1 MKNTNK
7 LNPLQNRVTKPKRL
21 ETRLII
27 WVTGLCVL
35 QALLFGALVYQLTAQ
50 SLHNHIGD
58 KALAVASS
66 IASRVDVITALQTP
80 NDLHAINEK
89 IEEIRLLTGADF
101 IVIGDENRLRIVHP
115 DEQKIGKPM
124 VGGDSLAAL
133 KGERYISLAR
143 GSLGESIRGKV
154 PVYAND
160 NEIIGLVSVGFL
172 VQSIDPLIRSRSI
185 EILIWG
191 LVLVGLSIVAAI
203 YIGQRVRNAIF
214 GLQPDEIARLFA
226 EQNAILNTVRNGI
239 IALDPHGNVR
249 KLNQRACEIL
259 DKPLAYTHQALTLA
273 ELLPEHAE
281 FLLRNQTR
289 EIVGFELFA
298 ANKRII
304 LSRFALQVQG
314 QADGILLSMRPSDEL
329 EYLSQQLT
337 KVQAFAELLRVQ
349 THDYSNKLNLIG
361 ALVQMGKNEQAIEII
376 GQESQGS
383 QAQIHNLLERIQDPV
398 LAGLLVG
405 KYHKARELNVALTL
419 NPDSLLG
426 EISRKDILERVVSIL
441 GNLIDNA
448 IEAAIRA
455 ADSRVAQVRVTIDET
470 SKTLLF
476 DVEDSGFG
484 LGPDH
489 NVIFTPQYS
498 SKSGAAHGIGL
509 YLVKTNLDSCG
520 GSLEIGESDLLGA
533 RLSVYIPKY

>member
-7 LNPLQNRVTKPKRL
+7 LNPLQNMVTKPKRL

-50 SLHNHIGD
+50 SLHSHIGD

-66 IASRVDVITALQTP
+66 VATRTDVINALQTP
-80 NDLHAINEK
+80 SDLNAINVQ
-89 IEEIRLLTGADF
+89 IEDLRQLVGADF
-101 IVIGDENRLRIVHP
+101 IVIGDENAFRIVHP
-115 DEQKIGKPM
+115 DEDKIGKKM
-124 VGGDSLAAL
+124 VGGDSQAAL
-133 KGERYISLAR
+133 KGKRYISVAH

-154 PVYAND
+154 PVYAGN
-160 NEIIGLVSVGFL
+160 NEIVGVVSVGFL
-172 VQSIDPLIRSRSI
+172 VQSIDPLILSRSS

-191 LVLVGLSIVAAI
+191 LILVGLSILAAI

-214 GLQPDEIARLFA
+214 GLQPDEIARLFS
-226 EQNAILNTVRNGI
+226 EQDAILNTVRSGI
-239 IALDPHGNVR
+239 IALDPDGKVR

-259 DKPLAYTHQALTLA
+259 DKPTSIINQNLSLND
-273 ELLPEHAE
+273 LLPEHAE
-281 FLLRNQTR
+281 FLLRNQR
-289 EIVGFELFA
+289 RKIVGFELFA
-298 ANKRII
+298 ADKRLI
-304 LSRFALQVQG
+304 LSRFSLQVQG

-383 QAQIHNLLERIQDPV
+383 QAQIHNLLECIQDPV

-405 KYHKARELNVALTL
+405 KYHKARELNVVLEL

-426 EISRKDILERVVSIL
+426 VIARKDMLERVVSIL

-455 ADSRVAQVRVTIDET
+455 SDSRSAKVRVTVDET
-470 SKTLLF
+470 SQTLLF
-476 DVEDSGFG
+476 DVEDTGFG
-484 LGPDH
+484 LGSEHD
-489 NVIFTPQYS
+489 VIFTPQYS
-498 SKSGAAHGIGL
+498 SKSGAGHGIGL

-520 GSLEIGESDLLGA
+520 GTLEIGESDLLGA
-533 RLSVYIPKY
+533 RLSIYIPK

>member
-7 LNPLQNRVTKPKRL
+7 LNPLQNMVTKPKRL

-50 SLHNHIGD
+50 SLHSHIGD

-66 IASRVDVITALQTP
+66 VATRADVINALQTP
-80 NDLHAINEK
+80 SDLNAINMQ
-89 IEEIRLLTGADF
+89 IEDLRQLVGADF
-101 IVIGDENRLRIVHP
+101 IVIGDENAFRIVHP
-115 DEQKIGKPM
+115 DEDKIGKKM
-124 VGGDSLAAL
+124 VGGDSQAAL
-133 KGERYISLAR
+133 KGKRYISVAH

-154 PVYAND
+154 PVYASN
-160 NEIIGLVSVGFL
+160 NEIVGVVSVGFL
-172 VQSIDPLIRSRSI
+172 VQSIDPLILSRSS

-191 LVLVGLSIVAAI
+191 LILVGLSILAAI

-214 GLQPDEIARLFA
+214 GLQPDEIARLFS
-226 EQNAILNTVRNGI
+226 EQDAILNTVRSGI
-239 IALDPHGNVR
+239 IALDPDGKVR

-259 DKPLAYTHQALTLA
+259 DKPTSIINQNLTLND
-273 ELLPEHAE
+273 LLPEHAE
-281 FLLRNQTR
+281 FLLRNQR
-289 EIVGFELFA
+289 RKIVGFELFA
-298 ANKRII
+298 ADKRLI
-304 LSRFALQVQG
+304 LSRFSLQVQG

-383 QAQIHNLLERIQDPV
+383 QAQIHNLLECIQDPV

-405 KYHKARELNVALTL
+405 KYHKARELNVVLEL

-426 EISRKDILERVVSIL
+426 VIARKDMLERVVSIL

-455 ADSRVAQVRVTIDET
+455 SDSRSAKVRVTVDET
-470 SKTLLF
+470 SQTLLF
-476 DVEDSGFG
+476 DVEDTGFG
-484 LGPDH
+484 LGSDH
-489 NVIFTPQYS
+489 DVIFTPQYS
-498 SKSGAAHGIGL
+498 SKSGAGHGIGL

-520 GSLEIGESDLLGA
+520 GTLEIGESDLLGA
-533 RLSVYIPKY
+533 RLSIYIPK

>member
-1 MKNTNK
+1 MRNTNK
-7 LNPLQNRVTKPKRL
+7 LNPLQTIVTKPKRL

-35 QALLFGALVYQLTAQ
+35 QALLFGALVYQLTVQ

-66 IASRVDVITALQTP
+66 IATRVDVINALQTP
-80 NDLHAINEK
+80 GDLTTINLQ
-89 IEEIRLLTGADF
+89 IEDLRQLIGADF
-101 IVIGDENRLRIVHP
+101 IVVGDENALRIVHP
-115 DEQKIGKPM
+115 DEEKIGKKM
-124 VGGDSLAAL
+124 VGGDSQAAL
-133 KGERYISLAR
+133 KGERYISVAH

-154 PVYAND
+154 PVYAGN
-160 NEIIGLVSVGFL
+160 NEIVGVVSVGFL
-172 VQSIDPLIRSRSI
+172 VQSIDPLILSRSS

-191 LVLVGLSIVAAI
+191 LILVGLSILAAI

-214 GLQPDEIARLFA
+214 GLQPDEIARLFS
-226 EQNAILNTVRNGI
+226 EQDAILNTVRSGI
-239 IALDPHGNVR
+239 IALDPDGKVR

-259 DKPLAYTHQALTLA
+259 DKPTSIINQNLSLTD
-273 ELLPEHAE
+273 LLPEHAE
-281 FLLRNQTR
+281 FLLRNQR
-289 EIVGFELFA
+289 RKIVGFELFA
-298 ANKRII
+298 ADKRLI
-304 LSRFALQVQG
+304 LSRFSLQVQG
-314 QADGILLSMRPSDEL
+314 QADGILLSMRPCDEL

-361 ALVQMGKNEQAIEII
+361 ALVQMGKSEQAIEII

-405 KYHKARELNVALTL
+405 KYHKARELNVVLEL
-419 NPDSLLG
+419 NHDSLLG
-426 EISRKDILERVVSIL
+426 VIARKDILERVVSIL

-455 ADSRVAQVRVTIDET
+455 SDSRSAKVRVTVDET
-470 SKTLLF
+470 SQTLLF
-476 DVEDSGFG
+476 DVEDTG
-484 LGPDH
+484 LGLGSDH
-489 NVIFTPQYS
+489 DVIFTPQYS
-498 SKSGAAHGIGL
+498 SKSGAEHGIGL

-520 GSLEIGESDLLGA
+520 GTLEIGESDLLGA
-533 RLSVYIPKY
+533 RLSVYIPK

>member
-7 LNPLQNRVTKPKRL
+7 LNPLQNMVTKPKRL

-50 SLHNHIGD
+50 SLHSHIGD

-66 IASRVDVITALQTP
+66 VATRADVINALQTP
-80 NDLHAINEK
+80 SDLNAINVQ
-89 IEEIRLLTGADF
+89 IEDLRQLVGADF
-101 IVIGDENRLRIVHP
+101 IVIGDENAFRIVHP
-115 DEQKIGKPM
+115 DEDKIGKKM
-124 VGGDSLAAL
+124 VGGDSQAAL
-133 KGERYISLAR
+133 KGKRYISVAH

-154 PVYAND
+154 PVYASN
-160 NEIIGLVSVGFL
+160 NEIVGVVSVGFL
-172 VQSIDPLIRSRSI
+172 VQSIDPLILSRSS

-191 LVLVGLSIVAAI
+191 LILVGLSILAAI

-214 GLQPDEIARLFA
+214 GLQPDEIARLFS
-226 EQNAILNTVRNGI
+226 EQDAILNTVRSGI
-239 IALDPHGNVR
+239 IALDPDGKVR

-259 DKPLAYTHQALTLA
+259 DKPTSIINQNLSLND
-273 ELLPEHAE
+273 LLPEHAE
-281 FLLRNQTR
+281 FLLRNQR
-289 EIVGFELFA
+289 RKIVGFELFA
-298 ANKRII
+298 ADKRLI
-304 LSRFALQVQG
+304 LSRFSLQVQG

-383 QAQIHNLLERIQDPV
+383 QAQIHNLLECIQDPV

-405 KYHKARELNVALTL
+405 KYHKARELNVVLEL

-426 EISRKDILERVVSIL
+426 VIARKDMLERVVSIL

-455 ADSRVAQVRVTIDET
+455 SDSRSAKVRVTVDET
-470 SKTLLF
+470 SQTLLF
-476 DVEDSGFG
+476 DVEDTGFG
-484 LGPDH
+484 LGSDH
-489 NVIFTPQYS
+489 DVIFTPQYS
-498 SKSGAAHGIGL
+498 SKSGAGHGIGL

-520 GSLEIGESDLLGA
+520 GTLEIGESDLLGA
-533 RLSVYIPKY
+533 RLSIYIPK